1 MSKMGKKECVLYCC
15 YYHHH
20 HHHHHLVSTCTLQNN
35 VSRTPISASHNTTQ
49 QKNALP
55 SPPANATESPSPRK
69 LLQPYTATTPHHS
82 SLVIRI
88 VPNPHAP
95 HHNQL
100 SSFRHGT
107 YTCLSYNTI
116 RGTCFAIRTE
126 ILLHQS
132 HLRETSH

>member
-1 MSKMGKKECVLYCC
+1 MSCIVVTIIIIIIITITSFLLSKTTSLENSHICQ
-15 YYHHH
+15 
-20 HHHHHLVSTCTLQNN
+20 SQ
-35 VSRTPISASHNTTQ
+35 HNTTQ
-49 QKNALP
+49 NALP
-55 SPPANATESPSPRK
+55 SPPANATESPSPQK
-69 LLQPYTATTPHHS
+69 LLQPHTATTPHHS

>member
-1 MSKMGKKECVLYCC
+1 MSKMGKKGYVLYCC

-20 HHHHHLVSTCTLQNN
+20 HHHHHLLSTFQNN
-35 VSRTPISASHNTTQ
+35 VSRKLPYLLVTTQHNTKRPPISSSKRNRVPISQ
-49 QKNALP
+49 
-55 SPPANATESPSPRK
+55 K
-69 LLQPYTATTPHHS
+69 LLQPHTATTPPHS

-107 YTCLSYNTI
+107 YTCLFDNTI

-132 HLRETSH
+132 YMRETSH

>member
-1 MSKMGKKECVLYCC
+1 MGKKECVLYCC

-20 HHHHHLVSTCTLQNN
+20 HHHHHLHSTLQNN
-35 VSRTPISASHNTTQ
+35 VSRKLPYLLVTTQHNTTQ
-49 QKNALP
+49 NALP
-55 SPPANATESPSPRK
+55 SPPVNATEHPSPQK
-69 LLQPYTATTPHHS
+69 LLQPHTATTRLHS

-107 YTCLSYNTI
+107 YTCLSHNTI

-132 HLRETSH
+132 HMREPSH